1 MSSDTGPAPAA
12 DERRS
17 PPLAGRPITLSPA
30 GAFGTALVPALALA
44 AFVLVDRVHDNPT
57 LFRAFLGAA
66 LALGAWNVVLLVAPR
81 RGGRRRTL
89 EIAPRAQH
97 YLQACA
103 QASVLLYWGWHWA
116 PVYDAFPLIAGQLVF
131 AYGFDLL
138 LGWSRRDTHRLGFG
152 PVPVI
157 FSINLFLW
165 FADDWFH
172 FQFLLVALGFAAKE
186 LIRWERDGRLVH
198 IFNPASFPLAVFA
211 LALIVTG
218 MSDVTRGQDIAIS
231 QFYPPQMYL
240 WIFLIAL
247 PGQYLFGVTT
257 MTMAAVVSTYLFGL
271 VYFAVTGVYFFYD
284 SYIPIAVFLGMH
296 LLFTDPSTSPRT
308 ELGRIVFGV
317 LYGLSTVVLYV
328 VLGRVGAPTFYDKLL
343 QVPLLNL
350 SVILIDR
357 AGRSA
362 VLRRFDPAAFGR
374 SLAPRQRHLVY
385 MGVWAVVFVAISAA
399 GGVGDRHP
407 GQWVPFWEQACEEG
421 RPHACGFLAAKQS
434 GLCNMGSGWACNEAG
449 VLQAGLAGA
458 GGVGGDREGAGQ
470 VEALFAFQRGCELGF
485 EPACGNYRTIL
496 GGGGSFERAPA
507 TVEDYPILLRGSK
520 GAITDREPA
529 ELYARACRQGWLG
542 ACASVR

>member
-1 MSSDTGPAPAA
+1 M
-12 DERRS
+12 
-17 PPLAGRPITLSPA
+17 GRAISLSPA
-30 GAFGTALVPALALA
+30 GAFGAALVPAFALA
-44 AFVLVDRVHDNPT
+44 AFVLVARVHDNPT

-66 LALGAWNVVLLVAPR
+66 LALGAWNVVLLAASL

-89 EIAPRAQH
+89 EIALRPQH
-97 YLQACA
+97 YIQACA

-116 PVYDAFPLIAGQLVF
+116 PVYDTIPLIAGQLAF

-138 LGWSRRDTHRLGFG
+138 LGWSRRDAHRLGFG

-165 FADDWFH
+165 FTDDWFH
-172 FQFLLVALGFAAKE
+172 FQFLLVAIGFAAKE

-218 MSDVTRGQDIAIS
+218 MTDVTRAQDIAIS

-271 VYFAVTGVYFFYD
+271 AYFAVTGVYFFYD

-317 LYGLSTVVLYV
+317 LYGLSTVVLY
-328 VLGRVGAPTFYDKLL
+328 LG
-343 QVPLLNL
+343 
-350 SVILIDR
+350 
-357 AGRSA
+357 
-362 VLRRFDPAAFGR
+362 
-374 SLAPRQRHLVY
+374 
-385 MGVWAVVFVAISAA
+385 
-399 GGVGDRHP
+399 
-407 GQWVPFWEQACEEG
+407 
-421 RPHACGFLAAKQS
+421 
-434 GLCNMGSGWACNEAG
+434 
-449 VLQAGLAGA
+449 AGA
-458 GGVGGDREGAGQ
+458 GRGVDFLRQAAAGAVVEPVGDHDRPGGA
-470 VEALFAFQRGCELGF
+470 
-485 EPACGNYRTIL
+485 L
-496 GGGGSFERAPA
+496 GGVAAVRSGGARARWRRSGGIWRIWRCGPSCSRRSAWRAGSGTGIPDSGCRSGSRRARRGGRMHAASLRRSSLGCATWVPAGRATRRGPAGVARRGRRGWGGSR
-507 TVEDYPILLRGSK
+507 R
-520 GAITDREPA
+520 
-529 ELYARACRQGWLG
+529 
-542 ACASVR
+542 